1 MGELKLIKLADIQ
14 ARNVEWLWELYLPKG
29 KVSILRGH
37 PGEGKSMFIMAL
49 ISALSTGD
57 PLFNEED
64 RREPVACVYQS
75 AEDALDDT
83 IKPRL
88 DAAFADCER
97 VFTIDERND
106 PLSFTDSR
114 IEQAIRDTSAGLMIL
129 DPLQAY
135 LGANVDMYRA
145 NEVRPVLTGLVDV
158 SARTG
163 CAILLVEHMNKMKGA
178 SAITKGLGSMDIT
191 GAATITLRRYTW
203 LMSKATW
210 RPGDR
215 PLSSSPKTTAC
226 TSWAPATS
234 AQTSCWTART
244 RRNTGRPRAIR

>member
-14 ARNVEWLWELYLPKG
+14 ARNVEWLWEPYLPKG

-158 SARTG
+158 YKDCNLPKEAGPS
-163 CAILLVEHMNKMKGA
+163 C
-178 SAITKGLGSMDIT
+178 
-191 GAATITLRRYTW
+191 RRPRER
-203 LMSKATW
+203 KN
-210 RPGDR
+210 R
-215 PLSSSPKTTAC
+215 
-226 TSWAPATS
+226 ATS
-234 AQTSCWTART
+234 AV
-244 RRNTGRPRAIR
+244 RPRSQAPCKGTPPAVQV

>member
-14 ARNVEWLWELYLPKG
+14 ARNVEWLWEPYLPKG

-97 VFTIDERND
+97 VFTID
-106 PLSFTDSR
+106 
-114 IEQAIRDTSAGLMIL
+114 
-129 DPLQAY
+129 
-135 LGANVDMYRA
+135 
-145 NEVRPVLTGLVDV
+145 
-158 SARTG
+158 
-163 CAILLVEHMNKMKGA
+163 
-178 SAITKGLGSMDIT
+178 
-191 GAATITLRRYTW
+191 
-203 LMSKATW
+203 
-210 RPGDR
+210 
-215 PLSSSPKTTAC
+215 
-226 TSWAPATS
+226 
-234 AQTSCWTART
+234 
-244 RRNTGRPRAIR
+244 